1 VAADTND
8 WRGGNAVNADRR
20 ARLHVMLEGREGV
33 ADRLRGVCELCV
45 SELAVSGARVQVLG
59 GVAADGGGAL
69 VYATDELGLRLEDL
83 AVTSGVAPCFDAF
96 NHRHPLLVPDLA
108 LEQFR
113 WPGFAAEALDAGIA
127 ALFTFPL
134 QIGGARL
141 GVLELHREKAGALS
155 PDQLADALLLS
166 DEATETILDDLDGMR
181 PMELPGMVDIQAE
194 VHQATGFVS
203 VDLGVSLNEAL
214 LRIRGHAFA
223 HRLTLTDVARQIIER
238 RLRLDDGE

>member
-1 VAADTND
+1 
-8 WRGGNAVNADRR
+8 VNADRR
-20 ARLHVMLEGREGV
+20 DRLRVLLADRRGV

-45 SELAVSGARVQVLG
+45 DELDVTGARVRVLG
-59 GVAADGGGAL
+59 GVAAEGGGAL

-83 AVTSGVAPCFDAF
+83 SVTSGVAPCFDAF
-96 NHRHPLLVPDLA
+96 NHRHPLLVSDLDF
-108 LEQFR
+108 EQFR

-141 GVLELHREKAGALS
+141 GVLELHRVAVGPLTA
-155 PDQLADALLLS
+155 DQLTDALLLS
-166 DEATETILDDLDGMR
+166 DEATETILDDLDGLR

-194 VHQATGFVS
+194 VHQAIGFVS
-203 VDLGVSLNEAL
+203 VELGVSLNEAW
-214 LRIRGHAFA
+214 LRIRGYAFA